1 MSGAWI
7 FVCGPSG
14 AGKDS
19 VIAWARQDLDNHP
32 DVVFARRVVTRAM
45 QVGSDHDP
53 IAEVDFHAQVANG
66 SLRWHWQAH
75 GFFYGVLDHYA
86 NDVKAGRLVVVNGSR
101 AHINEMPASPEVRVV
116 QVTAAPEQLALRMNQ
131 RARDTASSV
140 AARLAR
146 NALFGGMQADCQIVN
161 DSYLATA
168 GKQLADYLRDSLVI
182 QQA

>member
-1 MSGAWI
+1 MTGAWI
-7 FVCGPSG
+7 FICGPSG

-19 VIAWARQDLDNHP
+19 VIAWARQDLANRP

-53 IAEVDFHAQVANG
+53 ITETDFHAQVANG

-75 GFFYGVLDHYA
+75 GFFYGVSEHYA
-86 NDVKAGRLVVVNGSR
+86 NDVRAGRLVVVNGSR
-101 AHINEMPASPEVRVV
+101 AHVNDMPVSPEMRVV
-116 QVTAAPEQLALRMNQ
+116 QVTAAPDQLALRMNQ
-131 RARDTASSV
+131 RARDSASSV

-146 NALFGGMQADCQIVN
+146 NALFDGMQTDCQIIN
-161 DSYLATA
+161 DSSLATA
-168 GKQLADYLRDSLVI
+168 GQQLADYLRDSLVV